1 MAARHSTNLLIFD
14 CDGVLV
20 DSEMIG
26 CRVEASF
33 LTDIGIPIS
42 VNEIMERY
50 VGISETAMFADLEAR
65 CGRQL
70 PLGFGDKLRERIAAA
85 FEAELG
91 AMPGIET
98 ALTAISLPRCV
109 ASSSKPDSLRHSLN
123 LVGLLRHFHPH
134 IFSADQV
141 MRGKPAPDLF
151 LFAASQMDVRPEAC
165 TVIEDSQAGV
175 MAAVAAGMRV
185 FGFTGGSHCRPGHAA
200 RSREAGA
207 VTVFDDMRNL
217 PALI

>member
-65 CGRQL
+65 CGGNC
-70 PLGFGDKLRERIAAA
+70 PLVLV
-85 FEAELG
+85 
-91 AMPGIET
+91 
-98 ALTAISLPRCV
+98 ISFVSALPRLSRR
-109 ASSSKPDSLRHSLN
+109 SSARC
-123 LVGLLRHFHPH
+123 
-134 IFSADQV
+134 
-141 MRGKPAPDLF
+141 
-151 LFAASQMDVRPEAC
+151 PE
-165 TVIEDSQAGV
+165 
-175 MAAVAAGMRV
+175 R
-185 FGFTGGSHCRPGHAA
+185 R
-200 RSREAGA
+200 
-207 VTVFDDMRNL
+207 
-217 PALI
+217 